1 MGAFLVRVSGVVQGV
16 GFRPFVYRLAVQND
30 LAGFVKNSGTDAE
43 IFAQGEDEKIKNFLE
58 ALAKP
63 APPILIEKI
72 TRKQAKPQDMSGFM
86 ILESASEPAHSP
98 LPPDSAICPD
108 CLRELR
114 DRKDRRFGYE
124 FTNCTVCGPRFSILD
139 SPPFDRKNTSFRN
152 FKKCP
157 QCGEEYSSP
166 KDRRF
171 YAQTICCSNCGP
183 HYFSYYKDNLLAENP
198 VKKTAQLLSE
208 GAAVVVKGW
217 GGMHVAVDATNEQ
230 AVRDLRKKLLRP
242 HQPFAVMARDLAQAK
257 NCALISK
264 EEESI
269 LLSPARPIVVADK
282 KGFLARS
289 VSSLHNVGIMLP
301 YSALH
306 FLLFQ
311 EIGFPL
317 VFTSAN
323 ISSLPMEIDN
333 DSVRSLPFNHFLL
346 HNLAIENRTDDSVFR
361 VVDSNPVFL
370 RRSRGFVPLPIPVSS
385 KRSILAFGAEW
396 QNTACLLS
404 GDGALL
410 TQHIGNCN
418 TAEVIA
424 FLESSIKR
432 LLNWKRA
439 RSEIIACDLHP
450 NFLTTRLAREY
461 AENYNADFVQVQH
474 HEAHL
479 AGVMAEHGLGEAV
492 GIICDGTGYAKRGVS
507 WGGEVFHS
515 DRASIERVGH
525 LSEVPMPGGD
535 LSAIDPRR
543 MLAGFL
549 HESMGRSE
557 FKRAVS
563 QTFGEHETK
572 PLLNQIKE
580 SPRTSSAGR
589 FLDAVSALL
598 GVCSRRT
605 YEGEPA
611 MRLESFARGAKK
623 HVRLKYSIKN
633 NIVDTPAFVC
643 QLARAFKK
651 DPSRSNARALAYS
664 AQQALADSLF
674 EVALSASKERGCRNI
689 AVSGG
694 VFYNGHISSRI
705 SGLCKKNGLF
715 LFRHL
720 AVPCGDGGVSFGQA
734 CFADRM
740 ESSSR

>member
-1 MGAFLVRVSGVVQGV
+1 MGAFLVRVSGIVQGV

-72 TRKQAKPQDMSGFM
+72 TRKQAKPQDLSGFM
-86 ILESASEPAHSP
+86 VLESASEPAHSP

-108 CLRELR
+108 CLRELQ
-114 DRKDRRFGYE
+114 DREGRRFCYE
-124 FTNCTVCGPRFSILD
+124 FTNCTACGPRFSILD

-166 KDRRF
+166 EDRRF
-171 YAQTICCSNCGP
+171 YAQTICCGNCGP
-183 HYFSYYKDNLLAENP
+183 HYFLYHKDNLLAENP
-198 VKKTAQLLSE
+198 VKKTIQLLRE

-257 NCALISK
+257 KCALISK

-269 LLSPARPIVVADK
+269 LLSPARPIVVLDK
-282 KGFLARS
+282 KDFLARS

-301 YSALH
+301 HSALQV
-306 FLLFQ
+306 LLFQ
-311 EIGFPL
+311 HIDFPL

-323 ISSLPMEIDN
+323 ISGLPMETGN

-346 HNLAIENRTDDSVFR
+346 HNLAIENRTDDSVLR
-361 VVDSNPVFL
+361 VVGSKPVFL
-370 RRSRGFVPLPIPVSS
+370 RRSRGFAPLSFPTTS
-385 KRSILAFGAEW
+385 KKTILAFGAEW

-404 GDGALL
+404 VDGAFL

-424 FLESSIKR
+424 FLESSVKR
-432 LLNWKRA
+432 LLKWRNAKPD
-439 RSEIIACDLHP
+439 SVACDLHP

-461 AENYNADFVQVQH
+461 AEIYNAGLVQVQH

-479 AGVMAEHGLGEAV
+479 AGVMAEHNLSEAV

-515 DRASIERVGH
+515 DWASIERVGH

-563 QTFGEHETK
+563 QKFGEHETK
-572 PLLNQIKE
+572 PLVNQMKD

-598 GVCSRRT
+598 GVCARRT

-611 MRLESFARGAKK
+611 MRLESFARGARKST
-623 HVRLKYSIKN
+623 RLKYKVKGN
-633 NIVDTPAFVC
+633 VVDTPGIIC
-643 QLARAFKK
+643 QIAKAFKK
-651 DPSRSNARALAYS
+651 DPSRSSARALAYS

-674 EVALSASKERGCRNI
+674 EVALSTSRERGCRNI

-694 VFYNGHISSRI
+694 VFYNAQISSRI

-734 CFADRM
+734 CFADRIAK
-740 ESSSR
+740 